1 MQSVCPPAQRF
12 PERVLPAPLF
22 PRGPVVPWSSCPPA
36 GFLCCRDIY
45 VLVMPRPPRTALRA
59 PHNTRPSWETRV
71 RGPLCW
77 VPLWE
82 KHKQRWAPRS
92 LRRSLRGVR
101 PFFGRAPLTVGRSLS
116 APLSVRAWS
125 AVRCLSRLVS
135 LSRCLVSSRSLCFVS
150 RCLFGKR
157 CEWVFT
163 PAVLR
168 GCLCGCAKEG
178 FLGLFV
184 LLLSHRSL
192 CALPPLQLFS
202 GTVCIIYKCFGIA
215 ARCRPGPLDQLNY
228 TLLLCSVLLF
238 PSLLVLLLFWP
249 CVCVFAAPVVSLV
262 ARPFASLLSPPSL
275 LLYIT

>member
-1 MQSVCPPAQRF
+1 MPRTPHTAHRPLPSAHRTIHGPAGKHARAAHCAGCRSGKNTNSGGPRGLCDGLYGVCGLFSGGRLLQWDGLPVCPSVCACL
-12 PERVLPAPLF
+12 ERRALF
-22 PRGPVVPWSSCPPA
+22 VSSRLVVS
-36 GFLCCRDIY
+36 
-45 VLVMPRPPRTALRA
+45 
-59 PHNTRPSWETRV
+59 
-71 RGPLCW
+71 
-77 VPLWE
+77 
-82 KHKQRWAPRS
+82 
-92 LRRSLRGVR
+92 
-101 PFFGRAPLTVGRSLS
+101 
-116 APLSVRAWS
+116 
-125 AVRCLSRLVS
+125 LSRLV
-135 LSRCLVSSRSLCFVS
+135 LSCFVS

-163 PAVLR
+163 PVVLR
-168 GCLCGCAKEG
+168 RCLCGCAKEG

-249 CVCVFAAPVVSLV
+249 CVCMFAAPVVSLV
-262 ARPFASLLSPPSL
+262 ARPFASRLSLPPLFS
-275 LLYIT
+275 YI